1 MSVSETKL
9 PRVCLLAAA
18 ETSPSV
24 LYGLFDVLS
33 TVGVSQQLIRQP
45 SVIGRCCIIDRVRNA

>member
-1 MSVSETKL
+1 MSASEPKL

-24 LYGLFDVLS
+24 LYGLFDV
-33 TVGVSQQLIRQP
+33 
-45 SVIGRCCIIDRVRNA
+45 